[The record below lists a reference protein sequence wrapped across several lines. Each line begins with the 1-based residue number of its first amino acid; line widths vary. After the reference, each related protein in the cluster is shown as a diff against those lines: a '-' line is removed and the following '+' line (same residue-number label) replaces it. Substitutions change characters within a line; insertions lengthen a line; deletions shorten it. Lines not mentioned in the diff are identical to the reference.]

1 MVFVQDIVI
10 APEFLS
16 AEPLGSNVIAVTTKG
31 GVDLSTVKVTLN
43 NHVSQSVCFFIL
55 ALTVFPIQGCPS
67 YWKYDIC
74 SSRYPCSIHYLLKT
88 RVKPYTWS
96 TRDHCWRW
104 KIFQLYSRQR
114 PIWQASPPRPPD
126 SDIAHNMY
134 LVLTS
139 ASSHLLILLFMVLT
153 SLLMLII
160 LNILVLLSLVGVV
173 TLLLLTIRLA
183 ISPMLGPIGTLKTEI
198 LIPQMSG

>member
-1 MVFVQDIVI
+1 
-10 APEFLS
+10 
-16 AEPLGSNVIAVTTKG
+16 
-31 GVDLSTVKVTLN
+31 
-43 NHVSQSVCFFIL
+43 
-55 ALTVFPIQGCPS
+55 
-67 YWKYDIC
+67 
-74 SSRYPCSIHYLLKT
+74 
-88 RVKPYTWS
+88 
-96 TRDHCWRW
+96 
-104 KIFQLYSRQR
+104 
-114 PIWQASPPRPPD
+114 
-126 SDIAHNMY
+126 MY